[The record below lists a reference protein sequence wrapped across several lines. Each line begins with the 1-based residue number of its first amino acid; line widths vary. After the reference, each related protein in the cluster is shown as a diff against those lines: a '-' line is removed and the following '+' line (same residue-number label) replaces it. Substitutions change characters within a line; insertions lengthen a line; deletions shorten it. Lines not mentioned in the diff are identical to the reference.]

1 MVRRDVIMLKGVRYR
16 YILSFLFMAAVFI
29 AVLRA
34 RAYTVQ
40 YNGLIE
46 VCSNG
51 IAYVPLD
58 TKFVKCNGIVRQV
71 RKFTKTITEGEEPCK
86 CPECC
91 DGWCYVVVNSDPSWS
106 NLERETATFGP
117 IDYMEIYIVWL
128 SC

>member
-1 MVRRDVIMLKGVRYR
+1 MIATL
-16 YILSFLFMAAVFI
+16 I

-34 RAYTVQ
+34 KAYTVQ

-71 RKFTKTITEGEEPCK
+71 RKFTKTITEGEDPCK
-86 CPECC
+86 CPDCC
-91 DGWCYVVVNSDPSWS
+91 DGWCYVIVNSDPTE
-106 NLERETATFGP
+106 NTALESKEAEQSKNGVQHESESQDT
-117 IDYMEIYIVWL
+117 YILWL
-128 SC
+128 AC